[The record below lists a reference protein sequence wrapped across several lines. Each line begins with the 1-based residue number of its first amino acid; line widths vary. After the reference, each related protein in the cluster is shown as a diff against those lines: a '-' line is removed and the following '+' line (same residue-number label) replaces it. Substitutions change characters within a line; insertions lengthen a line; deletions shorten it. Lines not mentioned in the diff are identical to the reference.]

1 MAKQGP
7 LSGQQVANKYRLGEL
22 LGSGGMGAVY
32 KAHDIR
38 LNRSVAAKVMS
49 PVGPISTADLQDY
62 TLLFRAEALRL
73 ANLKHSGIPHIY
85 DHFEEATSWFLV
97 MEFIEG
103 ETLKDYLERR
113 GGRLPVDEVLK
124 IGIQLADVLH
134 YLHTPQLNKPP
145 IIFRD
150 LKPANVMIAPDG
162 QIFLIDFGIARLF
175 TPGKSHDTFV
185 AHSPGY
191 AAPEQYPPHMQTTPQ
206 SDMYSLG
213 ATLHHLLS
221 GVHPATTASPALLSI
236 QQLPQLATLIA
247 HMVAIDAAHRPASMV
262 EVKVALQR
270 MIDRTAV
277 PAPTTPVPPEFF
289 PATQPAQPGMG
300 TASLAGTQPALAGS
314 SSRSPF
320 PPPGR
325 STPVAIDTPLRGT
338 TLVTH
343 KHSTLLGEY
352 KYGVN
357 ALVWSPD
364 GQRIASAGGGID
376 VWDTITGK
384 TLKKLNG
391 SPDAIVWSP
400 DGKYIVASRGVGYD
414 DRSTSHTTIWE
425 ASGSFWNRK
434 QEEASYYYSDAA
446 AVIVWSPDLSKVA
459 IVGSPDF
466 NPLEG
471 ELGVGVV
478 SLRGHKL
485 ICRGRPCNG
494 DAIAWSPDS
503 TRIAWGARNEIPVWD
518 ARSSR
523 QEGHHLLTYREH
535 RSPIVA
541 VSWSPDGRQITSRS
555 EDGSG
560 LVWDAGSGRT
570 VATFTAPTEE
580 KRRLVSL
587 VITTRERSAIS
598 PDGILTAVATDDGVE
613 LRTVARGDT
622 VFVYR
627 GHFSDKT
634 SQYWSPKVHALSWSP
649 DGIRIAFAR
658 FDGRIYV
665 WQAI

>member
-32 KAHDIR
+32 KAQDIQ
-38 LNRSVAAKVMS
+38 LNRPVAVKVMS
-49 PVGPISTADLQDY
+49 PANPVSAAELQDY
-62 TLLFRAEALRL
+62 MQRFQEEALRL
-73 ANLKHSGIPHIY
+73 ANLKHRGIPHIY
-85 DHFEEATSWFLV
+85 EYFEEAGHWFLV
-97 MEFIEG
+97 MELIAG
-103 ETLKDYLERR
+103 ETLKDFLDRR

-124 IGIQLADVLH
+124 IGLQLADVLN
-134 YLHTPQLNKPP
+134 YLHTPLPNKPP

-150 LKPANVMIAPDG
+150 LKPDNVMIAPDG
-162 QIFLIDFGIARLF
+162 QVFLIDFGIARLF
-175 TPGKSHDTFV
+175 TPGKRQDTFV
-185 AHSPGY
+185 ALSRGY
-191 AAPEQYPPHMQTTPQ
+191 AAPEQHGTAQTTVR
-206 SDMYSLG
+206 SDIYSLG

-221 GVHPATTASPALLSI
+221 GTHPATSPFLFARLSI
-236 QQLPQLATLIA
+236 QQSPQLALLIA
-247 HMVAIDAAHRPASMV
+247 HMVAIDAAHRPASMA

-270 MIDRTAV
+270 MIDQTAALT
-277 PAPTTPVPPEFF
+277 PPVPPPFF
-289 PATQPAQPGMG
+289 PTTQPAQPAMG
-300 TASLAGTQPALAGS
+300 TAPLASTQPALAGS

-325 STPVAIDTPLRGT
+325 STPSAIDTSPRGI

-357 ALVWSPD
+357 ALAWSPD

-391 SPDAIVWSP
+391 SPDTIVWSP

-425 ASGSFWNRK
+425 ASGGFWNRK
-434 QEEASYYYSDAA
+434 QEEASYYYSDALA
-446 AVIVWSPDLSKVA
+446 GIVWSPDLSKVA

-466 NPLEG
+466 NPSEG

-485 ICRGRPCNG
+485 ICRGRPCYG

-518 ARSSR
+518 VRSSR

-535 RSPIVA
+535 RSSIVA

-555 EDGSG
+555 EDGCG
-560 LVWDAGSGRT
+560 LVWDADSGRT
-570 VATFTAPTEE
+570 VATFTAPTEG

-598 PDGILTAVATDDGVE
+598 PDGVLTAVATDNGVE
-613 LRTVARGDT
+613 LRTVSLGDT

-649 DGIRIAFAR
+649 DGTRIAFAR
-658 FDGRIYV
+658 FDGTIYV
-665 WQAI
+665 WQAV